1 MTSLRLQQ
9 SCRVHLDV
17 QSKIAKY
24 IPTSIPKNNK
34 PTPWWS
40 KNLSK
45 AIKAKQL
52 SFTKYKHSKSRSDYA
67 TYAAKRNDV
76 KCKIRSARNSYERS
90 LLDKLRSNPKALYS
104 YIKSKQ
110 KIRPSIGPLIKSD
123 GSLTA
128 DDQEVTETLN
138 QFFESTFTKE
148 NLSSMPVP
156 SFVSEDSICDIDITE
171 SIVLQKLLELK
182 VNKAPGPD
190 GIHSYVLKACANT
203 LYVPL
208 TILYSQSLSSG
219 VLPDEWKQAHVAPV
233 FKKGQRNQASNYR
246 PISLT
251 SLVVKILESI
261 IHSELVTFLDGQ
273 GILNGEQHGFVNRKS
288 CFTNLLSTFE
298 EWTSALDQGF
308 GIDVIFLDYSKAF
321 DSVPHHRLISKL
333 EAFGVRGNLSLWLSN
348 FLSNRFQRVVLNG
361 HLSSWAQVVS
371 GVPQGSVLGPLLF
384 ILYVNDIPDL
394 IESNVRMFADDT
406 KIYSVIQSFDDHLRL
421 QSDVDRLLQWS
432 HTWLLRFNIAKC
444 KLMRIGNSAPFTYS
458 MLDSSTNLPF
468 EITEVQEEKD
478 LGIWCTEDLK
488 PSLQCRKAAAKAMQ
502 VLGLLRRSFKLFS
515 VDLLTFL
522 YKMYV
527 RPHLEYCIQVW
538 SPYLAKDIDLLEKVQ
553 RRATKLL
560 PSLFDLSYETRLER
574 LGLYSLYCRRQRG
587 DLIETYKILNGYYD
601 INPTSFFTLSNTD
614 TTRGHHR
621 KLFKFRS
628 RLLVRHNFF
637 TNRVVNLWNSLP
649 ADVISAPTVALF
661 KKNLDD
667 LWRTTRYGHSQR
679 PAA

>member
-1 MTSLRLQQ
+1 MNDYFGSINWSEVL
-9 SCRVHLDV
+9 SGNVHDDWHVFKVTV
-17 QSKIAKY
+17 QDAIAKY

-171 SIVLQKLLELK
+171 STVLQKLLELK

-219 VLPDEWKQAHVAPV
+219 VLPDEWKQAHVVPV

-261 IHSELVTFLDGQ
+261 IHSTFLDGQ
-273 GILNGEQHGFVNRKS
+273 GILNGEQHSFVNRKS

-308 GIDVIFLDYSKAF
+308 W
-321 DSVPHHRLISKL
+321 H
-333 EAFGVRGNLSLWLSN
+333 
-348 FLSNRFQRVVLNG
+348 
-361 HLSSWAQVVS
+361 
-371 GVPQGSVLGPLLF
+371 
-384 ILYVNDIPDL
+384 
-394 IESNVRMFADDT
+394 
-406 KIYSVIQSFDDHLRL
+406 
-421 QSDVDRLLQWS
+421 
-432 HTWLLRFNIAKC
+432 
-444 KLMRIGNSAPFTYS
+444 
-458 MLDSSTNLPF
+458 
-468 EITEVQEEKD
+468 
-478 LGIWCTEDLK
+478 
-488 PSLQCRKAAAKAMQ
+488 
-502 VLGLLRRSFKLFS
+502 
-515 VDLLTFL
+515 
-522 YKMYV
+522 
-527 RPHLEYCIQVW
+527 
-538 SPYLAKDIDLLEKVQ
+538 
-553 RRATKLL
+553 
-560 PSLFDLSYETRLER
+560 
-574 LGLYSLYCRRQRG
+574 
-587 DLIETYKILNGYYD
+587 
-601 INPTSFFTLSNTD
+601 
-614 TTRGHHR
+614 
-621 KLFKFRS
+621 
-628 RLLVRHNFF
+628 
-637 TNRVVNLWNSLP
+637 
-649 ADVISAPTVALF
+649 
-661 KKNLDD
+661 
-667 LWRTTRYGHSQR
+667 
-679 PAA
+679 